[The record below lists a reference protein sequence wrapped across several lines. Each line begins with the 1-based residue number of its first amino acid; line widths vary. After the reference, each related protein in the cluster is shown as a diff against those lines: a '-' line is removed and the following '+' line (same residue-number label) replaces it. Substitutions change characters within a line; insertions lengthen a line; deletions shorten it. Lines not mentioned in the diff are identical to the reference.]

1 MLDKKTIQNRIK
13 QNLPLIRRHGISKVG
28 LFGSYA
34 RNEQTKGSD
43 IDILIDF
50 QEGQETFDNYIAA
63 YALFEQ
69 IFKGQKVELVTLNGL
84 SPFIGPYIL
93 SELEYVETA
102 N

>member
-1 MLDKKTIQNRIK
+1 MLNKRTIQYRIQ
-13 QNLPLIRRHGISKVG
+13 QNLPLIRRHGIRRVG

-34 RNEQTKGSD
+34 RNEQRDDSD

-50 QEGQETFDNYIAA
+50 EEGKETFDNFMEA

-69 IFKGQKVELVTLNGL
+69 IFKGQKVEMLTLNGL
-84 SPFIGPYIL
+84 SPYIGPHIL
-93 SELEYVETA
+93 AELEYVEDA